1 MLTFS
6 LLSESTMCT
15 ASALKV
21 WGIKHENWNMEN
33 RQLVWGDQRKQKL
46 SNFWSMSFQLGSSQ
60 NLCLS
65 HKFRCA
71 NFFAL
76 ILEQCSWVGQVLLC
90 TRERENLA
98 AFQGFGSR
106 TRRVFR
112 AIPTWICILPK
123 MFDNVHSH
131 ENHWEKKTAWILT
144 LEKKR
149 SWVYFPLNICMF
161 VQTPVCE
168 PKTKFGKTAQRNIFC
183 MLAVVVKICWGLACP
198 TKDIWLNP

>member
-1 MLTFS
+1 M
-6 LLSESTMCT
+6 ES
-15 ASALKV
+15 
-21 WGIKHENWNMEN
+21 

-65 HKFRCA
+65 HKFLSA

-106 TRRVFR
+106 GPGVFSERFRPEFAFCLKCSTTR
-112 AIPTWICILPK
+112 IPTKIIGKRKQLGGPGILWRK
-123 MFDNVHSH
+123 
-131 ENHWEKKTAWILT
+131 ENAFVSTLLIVEREKRIFGEW
-144 LEKKR
+144 KK
-149 SWVYFPLNICMF
+149 C
-161 VQTPVCE
+161 
-168 PKTKFGKTAQRNIFC
+168 KIF
-183 MLAVVVKICWGLACP
+183 AVVAKISTTWGLTCP
-198 TKDIWLNP
+198 TKDIWRPR